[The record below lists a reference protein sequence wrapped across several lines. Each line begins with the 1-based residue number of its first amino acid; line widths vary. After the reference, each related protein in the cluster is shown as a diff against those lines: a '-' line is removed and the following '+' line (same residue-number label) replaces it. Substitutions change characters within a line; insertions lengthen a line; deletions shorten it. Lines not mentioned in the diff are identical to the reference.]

1 MSMENICL
9 LEQLR
14 SVLNIRPNRR
24 RNRRIIMGNFY
35 GVSEVCPPEEE
46 VFLDNTVL
54 KKLDVGNNSLSFP
67 TDKLMK
73 VKD

>member
-1 MSMENICL
+1 
-9 LEQLR
+9 
-14 SVLNIRPNRR
+14 
-24 RNRRIIMGNFY
+24 MGNFY

-54 KKLDVGNNSLSFP
+54 KKLDVGNNNLSFP

-73 VKD
+73 VKE

>member
-35 GVSEVCPPEEE
+35 GVSKVCPPEEE

-54 KKLDVGNNSLSFP
+54 KKLDVGNNNLSFP

-73 VKD
+73 VKE